1 MHSVGRTTVV
11 NLVLS
16 FLAGIVLSGAFEPV
30 GKWWLAPIGLLIH
43 MYAIEKTNR
52 KVLSAFIFAL
62 SLNAVLLHWTS
73 TFVGSIPWIILS
85 FGLSLLYLPL
95 SLVSRWGIAA
105 YPLLFVVLE
114 EVRNRFPFEGF
125 GWARVAYSQADAP
138 YAAIASRGGA
148 ISLSAV
154 TVLIAA
160 FIFFVLNKKVN
171 LILLFP
177 LFALLIPNNIT
188 AFSQTSVLMIQGNVP
203 ELGLEFNARAKE
215 VFNNH
220 VKETN
225 RALAQGKKVD
235 FIVWP
240 ENAVDVD
247 PYTNKDVYDELESFD
262 KPLIIGAIIG
272 KGEKLFN
279 TSILWGDETQDIYFK
294 QHLTPF
300 GEYIPLRSIAKKIS
314 PLVNQVNDF
323 SPGNGQKIFRI
334 GQARIA
340 PVICFELVDDEILA
354 EAAKSSNLLVVQT
367 NSATFGTSAE
377 SAQQLSMTRVR
388 AIEHSRN
395 VVSVSTTG
403 ISAVID
409 FNGKVLKQTSMGT
422 AEHVFADVGLIE
434 QISPRDRYGD
444 WAGVFTLVWL
454 LVVARRAY
462 ALRR

>member
-1 MHSVGRTTVV
+1 
-11 NLVLS
+11 
-16 FLAGIVLSGAFEPV
+16 
-30 GKWWLAPIGLLIH
+30 
-43 MYAIEKTNR
+43 
-52 KVLSAFIFAL
+52 
-62 SLNAVLLHWTS
+62 
-73 TFVGSIPWIILS
+73 
-85 FGLSLLYLPL
+85 
-95 SLVSRWGIAA
+95 
-105 YPLLFVVLE
+105 
-114 EVRNRFPFEGF
+114 
-125 GWARVAYSQADAP
+125 
-138 YAAIASRGGA
+138 
-148 ISLSAV
+148 
-154 TVLIAA
+154 
-160 FIFFVLNKKVN
+160 
-171 LILLFP
+171 
-177 LFALLIPNNIT
+177 
-188 AFSQTSVLMIQGNVP
+188 MIQGNVP

-220 VKETN
+220 VNETN
-225 RALAQGKKVD
+225 KALIQDKKVD
-235 FIVWP
+235 FVVWP

-247 PYTNKDVYDELESFD
+247 PYTNKDVYDELESYD

-323 SPGNGQKIFRI
+323 SAGNGQKIFRI

-377 SAQQLSMTRVR
+377 SAQQLSITRIR

-409 FNGKVLKQTSMGT
+409 FNGKVLNQTSMGT

-444 WAGVFTLVWL
+444 WAGIFTLVWL
-454 LVVARRAY
+454 FVVARRRY
-462 ALRR
+462 PIRR

>member
-1 MHSVGRTTVV
+1 M
-11 NLVLS
+11 
-16 FLAGIVLSGAFEPV
+16 
-30 GKWWLAPIGLLIH
+30 
-43 MYAIEKTNR
+43 
-52 KVLSAFIFAL
+52 LSAFIFAL

-114 EVRNRFPFEGF
+114 EVRNRFPFGGF

-177 LFALLIPNNIT
+177 LFALLIPNNIM

>member
-1 MHSVGRTTVV
+1 
-11 NLVLS
+11 
-16 FLAGIVLSGAFEPV
+16 
-30 GKWWLAPIGLLIH
+30 

-85 FGLSLLYLPL
+85 FGLSLLYSPL

-314 PLVNQVNDF
+314 PLVNQVKDF
-323 SPGNGQKIFRI
+323 SPGNEQKIFTI
-334 GQARIA
+334 GQAKIA